1 MKMDGEIKSAP
12 DLVDNSGCAA
22 LAMLLGVHGIA
33 ADESQLRHALGEADA
48 EGGADLVRLARQF
61 PGVRA
66 KALSGQAQVLDRLPL
81 PALVRDAQ
89 GWFVL
94 GSLGGGSFLRQR
106 PGGPLEPIA
115 GEELAAQ
122 CTGEV
127 VLLTERTPAG
137 GHARFDV
144 RWFIPQIIRYRRP
157 IIEVLGITLA
167 LNLLGLATP
176 LLFQNVI
183 DKVLAHNTMTTLV
196 VLTFG
201 MAAVALWE
209 VMFSW
214 IRTRVF
220 SETSQKIDVEL
231 GARIFRHMLA
241 LPLSYFEQ
249 RRVGDTVTR
258 VRQIET
264 IREFLTNASLSVL
277 IDPIFTIV
285 FLIAMVLYSP
295 ALTGIVLLSLV
306 AYAGISLLVTRPMRA
321 ALDDKFNEGAA
332 SNALLVESVTAIQT
346 VKASAIEPQWQ
357 RRWERQLAAYSTA
370 SQRAINIGNS
380 GSEAIQ
386 LVSKITFVAI
396 LFFGA
401 QSVIA
406 GALSIGG
413 LVAFNMFAQ
422 RVSGPVLRMAQLWSE
437 FQQVRVAVE
446 RMGDLLNAQ
455 PEAMGTGLP
464 PLPPIA
470 GHIVFD
476 AVDFA
481 YAPQTAPVLDGLSLN
496 IAPGEMLGIV
506 GSSGSGKS
514 TLTKLVQRLYV
525 PQRGR
530 VLIDGFD
537 LADVDPASLRRQIGL
552 VLQEN
557 ILFNG
562 TVRDNIALA
571 QPSLSQAEVQSAAR
585 MAGAHAFIT
594 KLPQGYDTP
603 IVERGANLSGGQ
615 RQRIAIARAL
625 AANPRI
631 LVLDEATSALDA
643 ESEEIVQTNLC
654 AMAAGRTVLIVA
666 HRLSAV
672 RQCDRIIV
680 LEQGR
685 IVETGT
691 HDALLLS
698 GGRYADL
705 HARQAG
711 PRPERKAA

>member
-12 DLVDNSGCAA
+12 AAADSGCAA
-22 LAMLLGVHGIA
+22 LALLLGVHGIA
-33 ADESQLRHALGEADA
+33 ADAAQLRHALGEIAA

-61 PGVRA
+61 PGIRA

-81 PALVRDAQ
+81 PALVQDAQ

-137 GHARFDV
+137 ALARFDV

-157 IIEVLGITLA
+157 ILEVLGITLA

-183 DKVLAHNTMTTLV
+183 DKVLAHNTMTTLI

-249 RRVGDTVTR
+249 RRVGDMVTR

-285 FLIAMVLYSP
+285 FLIAMALYSP
-295 ALTGIVLLSLV
+295 ALTGIVLLSLI
-306 AYAGISLLVTRPMRA
+306 AYAFISLLVTQPMRT

-357 RRWERQLAAYSTA
+357 RRWERQLAAYSAA

-386 LVSKITFVAI
+386 FVSKITFVAI

-455 PEAMGTGLP
+455 PEAMDRGLP
-464 PLPPIA
+464 PLPPVT
-470 GHIVFD
+470 GHIFFD

-481 YAPQTAPVLDGLSLN
+481 YAPQTAPVLDGLSLD

-514 TLTKLVQRLYV
+514 TLTKLVQRLYI

-537 LADVDPASLRRQIGL
+537 LADIDPASLRRQIGL

-571 QPSLSQAEVQSAAR
+571 QPSLSQADVQSAAR
-585 MAGAHAFIT
+585 MAGAHDFIS

-643 ESEEIVQTNLC
+643 ESEEIVQANLC

-691 HDALLLS
+691 HDALLCS

-705 HARQAG
+705 YARQAG
-711 PRPERKAA
+711 KRPERKAA